1 MLLRCCA
8 GLRSDASCL
17 AQTHTC
23 TRCTFPRSPSPYDV
37 LLRAQVEGTKRHVI
51 SAAAAG
57 PARQSAAL
65 HIAYPARA
73 QLLHR
78 IRIARARLHFAG
90 GGCALREAVRAHAA
104 MNSLNPFRKPDTKGA
119 SRSARDK
126 RCVRGADASARP
138 QRCFGSRR
146 EKSAAA
152 CAVR

>member
-1 MLLRCCA
+1 
-8 GLRSDASCL
+8 
-17 AQTHTC
+17 
-23 TRCTFPRSPSPYDV
+23 V
-37 LLRAQVEGTKRHVI
+37 LLRLDVEGTKWHVKRGR
-51 SAAAAG
+51 ATAAG
-57 PARQSAAL
+57 PARHSAAL